1 MCRFVAYLGSPIRID
16 EVIIKPSNS
25 LIQQSYHA
33 LESTMTVNGDGFGL
47 GWYDKE
53 IKEEPALYVSLFP
66 AWNDKN
72 LLSIASITKSRCFLA
87 HIRAATVG
95 GVSVENCHPFRYNE
109 FLMMHNGG
117 IEDFDCIKLD
127 LIRLLD
133 EAAFLWIKGQ
143 SDTQYI
149 LALFMTISRAMEIQ
163 KDPRPAKLIDCFRK
177 TFTEIE
183 KLKKSKGLN
192 SVSNYNIVLS
202 NGRAMVATRFSSMP
216 EVDNRTLYF
225 AENVS
230 CKLNTEGDLK
240 FEKGKLERSAALI
253 SSEKLTEDEVYW
265 KEIPFNHA
273 VYIEEDMEVTLFP
286 LNL

>member
-53 IKEEPALYVSLFP
+53 I
-66 AWNDKN
+66 
-72 LLSIASITKSRCFLA
+72 
-87 HIRAATVG
+87 
-95 GVSVENCHPFRYNE
+95 
-109 FLMMHNGG
+109 
-117 IEDFDCIKLD
+117 
-127 LIRLLD
+127 
-133 EAAFLWIKGQ
+133 
-143 SDTQYI
+143 
-149 LALFMTISRAMEIQ
+149 Q
-163 KDPRPAKLIDCFRK
+163 KDPRPVKLIECFKK
-177 TFTEIE
+177 TFSEIE

-216 EVDNRTLYF
+216 EIDNRTLYF

-273 VYIEEDMEVTLFP
+273 VYIEEDMEVSLFP